1 MLGSLSVSLTDVF
14 PALQVNT
21 LVEYYRQL
29 AQKEKAEREKKKL
42 TKRRNYMHL
51 SVSFFTFAQDKNIE
65 GLVDIL
71 YVNFRAKSI
80 INVKYEKL

>member
-1 MLGSLSVSLTDVF
+1 
-14 PALQVNT
+14 VNS

-51 SVSFFTFAQDKNIE
+51 SVSI
-65 GLVDIL
+65 
-71 YVNFRAKSI
+71 
-80 INVKYEKL
+80 

>member
-1 MLGSLSVSLTDVF
+1 MLLSVIVSFLFIIFCCWCCFKKVS
-14 PALQVNT
+14 T

-51 SVSFFTFAQDKNIE
+51 SVSMTEAALSFHN
-65 GLVDIL
+65 
-71 YVNFRAKSI
+71 SI
-80 INVKYEKL
+80 MTNVTESIQYNHKKRK

>member
-1 MLGSLSVSLTDVF
+1 MMEHVTFSPHNCLSLSYLYLSFFCCWCCFKKVG
-14 PALQVNT
+14 T

-51 SVSFFTFAQDKNIE
+51 SVSMTEAALSFHNSMMTC
-65 GLVDIL
+65 
-71 YVNFRAKSI
+71 Y
-80 INVKYEKL
+80 